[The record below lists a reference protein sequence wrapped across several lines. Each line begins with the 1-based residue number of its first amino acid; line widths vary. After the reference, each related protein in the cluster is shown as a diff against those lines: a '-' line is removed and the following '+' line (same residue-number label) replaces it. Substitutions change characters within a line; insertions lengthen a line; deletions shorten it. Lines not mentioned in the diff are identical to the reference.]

1 LFLNDESPGDEV
13 AQEVGDAHQHL
24 GIKRLTCGGCFS
36 MMKAPVTRLLKRQEV
51 DNAPQKLGK
60 KRLTCGGC
68 FPMMKVPVTRL
79 LKRSVM
85 PTSSYVSRG

>member
-1 LFLNDESPGDEV
+1 
-13 AQEVGDAHQHL
+13 
-24 GIKRLTCGGCFS
+24 
-36 MMKAPVTRLLKRQEV
+36 MKAPVTRLLKRQEV